1 MYRVLPWVIPRLLPR
16 FLFALTS
23 TVPQPSGE
31 QFTQSES
38 DLMKSAKNIL
48 QPEHRPLKCAV
59 LVLDECNTL
68 SFAAAVDPMR
78 AANRLA
84 GRCAFDWDYIS
95 ATDEPPMLTSGLTV
109 PTTPLSRLEGCE
121 LMIVVAGFQLARH
134 ATPSLLAGLR
144 RVAGTGATI
153 AGIDGGPWLMAEA
166 GLLNDHPATTHWE
179 DLENFSARFPDV
191 DCRSDRF
198 TVSDGRMT
206 SGGATPAIEM
216 MLHIISARH
225 GAGFAARVAGLFLY
239 DGAASMARP
248 QSRLGGHKHNALTA
262 KANALMEA
270 ALDDPMPLAR
280 IAESLGTSPRSLQQ
294 QFRLRLNTT
303 PQDHYLQ
310 LRLAEARRL
319 VTDTDLPLMDV
330 AMATGFTS
338 QSSFARA
345 FRLAHGS
352 SARDLRQ
359 ERNETQSTA
368 YSTADHAAQDH
379 RPTTH

>member
-1 MYRVLPWVIPRLLPR
+1 
-16 FLFALTS
+16 
-23 TVPQPSGE
+23 
-31 QFTQSES
+31 
-38 DLMKSAKNIL
+38 MKSAKNIL
-48 QPEHRPLKCAV
+48 QPEHRPLKTAV

-84 GRCAFDWDYIS
+84 GRCAFDWDYVS
-95 ATDEPPMLTSGLTV
+95 ATEEQPMLTSGLSV
-109 PTTPLSRLEGCE
+109 PGIPLARLEGCD
-121 LMIVVAGFQLARH
+121 LLIVVAGFQLARQ

-144 RVAGTGATI
+144 RIAASGATI

-166 GLLNDHPATTHWE
+166 GLLEGHPATTHWE
-179 DLENFSARFPDV
+179 DLENFASRFPDV
-191 DCRSDRF
+191 DCRNDRY
-198 TVSDGRMT
+198 TVSEARMT

-216 MLHIISARH
+216 MLHIISSRH

-239 DGAASMARP
+239 DGPAAPTRP

-270 ALDDPMPLAR
+270 ALDEPLSLSA
-280 IAESLGTSPRSLQQ
+280 IADRLATSPRSLQQ

-303 PQDHYLQ
+303 PQDHYLH

-319 VTDTDLPLMDV
+319 VCDTDLSLMEV
-330 AMATGFTS
+330 ALATGFTS
-338 QSSFARA
+338 PSSFARA
-345 FRLAHGS
+345 FRVAHGT
-352 SARDLRQ
+352 SARELRQ
-359 ERNETQSTA
+359 NSTA
-368 YSTADHAAQDH
+368 SNSAPYGSSGKTHPEAS

>member
-1 MYRVLPWVIPRLLPR
+1 
-16 FLFALTS
+16 
-23 TVPQPSGE
+23 
-31 QFTQSES
+31 
-38 DLMKSAKNIL
+38 MKSAKNIL
-48 QPEHRPLKCAV
+48 QPEHRPLKTAV

-95 ATDEPPMLTSGLTV
+95 ATADPPVLTSGLTV
-109 PTTPLSRLEGCE
+109 PGIPLARLQSCD
-121 LMIVVAGFQLARH
+121 LLIVVAGFQLARH

-144 RVAGTGATI
+144 RIAATGATI

-166 GLLNDHPATTHWE
+166 GLLDNHPATTHWE
-179 DLENFSARFPDV
+179 DLENFSARFPHV

-198 TVSDGRMT
+198 TISEGRLT

-225 GAGFAARVAGLFLY
+225 GAGFASRVAGLFLY
-239 DGAASMARP
+239 DGLSATARP
-248 QSRLGGHKHNALTA
+248 QSRLGGQKHNALTA

-270 ALDDPMPLAR
+270 ALDEPLPLAE
-280 IAESLGTSPRSLQQ
+280 IAERLGTSPRSLQQ

-319 VTDTDLPLMDV
+319 VTDTDLPLMEV
-330 AMATGFTS
+330 ALATGFTS

-345 FRLAHGS
+345 FRTAHGT
-352 SARDLRQ
+352 SARELRQ
-359 ERNETQSTA
+359 TREGAVAYGQGGSSPHTA
-368 YSTADHAAQDH
+368 PRSAAH
-379 RPTTH
+379 

>member
-1 MYRVLPWVIPRLLPR
+1 MI
-16 FLFALTS
+16 
-23 TVPQPSGE
+23 
-31 QFTQSES
+31 
-38 DLMKSAKNIL
+38 KSAKNIL
-48 QPEHRPLKCAV
+48 QPEHQPLKTAV

-84 GRCAFDWDYIS
+84 GRAAFDWDYVS
-95 ATDEPPMLTSGLTV
+95 ATNEPPMLTSGLTV
-109 PTTPLSRLEGCE
+109 PSFPLARLQGCE
-121 LMIVVAGFQLARH
+121 LLIVLAGFQLARH

-144 RVAGTGATI
+144 RIAATGATI

-166 GLLNDHPATTHWE
+166 GLLDGHPATNHWE
-179 DLENFSARFPDV
+179 DLENFASRFPEVDV
-191 DCRSDRF
+191 RNDRF
-198 TVSDGRMT
+198 TVSDGRLT

-239 DGAASMARP
+239 DGPAAEPRP

-270 ALDDPMPLAR
+270 ALDEPLPLSAL
-280 IAESLGTSPRSLQQ
+280 AETLGTSPRSLQQ

-319 VTDTDLPLMDV
+319 VTDTDLPLMEV
-330 AMATGFTS
+330 AIATGFTS

-345 FRLAHGS
+345 FRTAHGT

-359 ERNETQSTA
+359 EQA
-368 YSTADHAAQDH
+368 
-379 RPTTH
+379 RPTAH

>member
-1 MYRVLPWVIPRLLPR
+1 
-16 FLFALTS
+16 
-23 TVPQPSGE
+23 
-31 QFTQSES
+31 
-38 DLMKSAKNIL
+38 
-48 QPEHRPLKCAV
+48 
-59 LVLDECNTL
+59 
-68 SFAAAVDPMR
+68 
-78 AANRLA
+78 
-84 GRCAFDWDYIS
+84 
-95 ATDEPPMLTSGLTV
+95 
-109 PTTPLSRLEGCE
+109 
-121 LMIVVAGFQLARH
+121 
-134 ATPSLLAGLR
+134 
-144 RVAGTGATI
+144 
-153 AGIDGGPWLMAEA
+153 
-166 GLLNDHPATTHWE
+166 
-179 DLENFSARFPDV
+179 V

-198 TVSDGRMT
+198 TVSDARLT

>member
-1 MYRVLPWVIPRLLPR
+1 
-16 FLFALTS
+16 
-23 TVPQPSGE
+23 
-31 QFTQSES
+31 
-38 DLMKSAKNIL
+38 MKSAKNIL
-48 QPEHRPLKCAV
+48 QPEHKPLKTAL

-84 GRCAFDWDYIS
+84 GRAAFDWDYVS
-95 ATDEPPMLTSGLTV
+95 ATAEPPMLTSGLTV
-109 PTTPLSRLEGCE
+109 PSVPLTRLQGCE
-121 LMIVVAGFQLARH
+121 LLIVVAGFQLARH

-144 RVAGTGATI
+144 RIAASGATI

-166 GLLNDHPATTHWE
+166 GLLDGHPATTHWE
-179 DLENFSARFPDV
+179 DLENFSGRFPEV
-191 DCRSDRF
+191 DTRNDRF
-198 TVSDGRMT
+198 TVSEGRLT

-239 DGAASMARP
+239 DGPAPSSRP

-270 ALDDPMPLAR
+270 ALDEPLPLSA
-280 IAESLGTSPRSLQQ
+280 IAETLGTSPRSLQQ

-319 VTDTDLPLMDV
+319 VTDTDMPLMEV
-330 AMATGFTS
+330 AIATGFTS

-345 FRLAHGS
+345 FRTAHGT

-359 ERNETQSTA
+359 EQA
-368 YSTADHAAQDH
+368 
-379 RPTTH
+379 RPTAH

>member
-1 MYRVLPWVIPRLLPR
+1 
-16 FLFALTS
+16 
-23 TVPQPSGE
+23 
-31 QFTQSES
+31 
-38 DLMKSAKNIL
+38 MKSAKNIL
-48 QPEHRPLKCAV
+48 QPENRPLKTAL

-84 GRCAFDWDYIS
+84 GRAAFDWDYIS
-95 ATDEPPMLTSGLTV
+95 ATAEPPMLTSGLTV
-109 PTTPLSRLEGCE
+109 PSIPLARLEGCE
-121 LMIVVAGFQLARH
+121 LLIVVAGFQLARH

-144 RVAGTGATI
+144 RIAATGATI

-166 GLLNDHPATTHWE
+166 GLLDGHPATTHWE
-179 DLENFSARFPDV
+179 DLENFAARFPEV
-191 DCRSDRF
+191 DARSDRF
-198 TVSDGRMT
+198 TVSDARLT

-216 MLHIISARH
+216 MLHIIGARH

-239 DGAASMARP
+239 DGPAAAPRP

-270 ALDDPMPLAR
+270 ALDEPLPLSA
-280 IAESLGTSPRSLQQ
+280 IAETLGTSPRSLQQ

-319 VTDTDLPLMDV
+319 VTDTSMPLMEV

-345 FRLAHGS
+345 FRTAHGT

-359 ERNETQSTA
+359 EQA
-368 YSTADHAAQDH
+368 
-379 RPTTH
+379 RPTAH